1 MFFKFLYYRLLLE
14 EKLRQERG
22 FDGVI
27 HFNEKSKINGLIQS
41 NRKRQQEAKEKIY
54 KAIQKLKEKNEKITI
69 RKVAELANV
78 NKNTANKYVRQAREK
93 GII

>member
-1 MFFKFLYYRLLLE
+1 MFFKLLYYRLLLE
-14 EKLRQERG
+14 EELRKERG

-41 NRKRQQEAKEKIY
+41 NRKRQQEAKEKVY
-54 KAIQKLKEKNEKITI
+54 KAIQELKEKNENITI

-78 NKNTANKYVRQAREK
+78 NKNTANKYVRQAREE